1 MEVKILTKKSYF
13 SDWSYDRTDEARS
26 FVRRW
31 SMMTFSWKCCMRMLK
46 MLHSGCT
53 LVRHFQPRVHHIW
66 MLHSLPCII
75 CILYPLQGLTNVVFV
90 SICTDF
96 YVEIYDCVK
105 CFSHFSCLWCSA
117 HRTFSTVVAKMVSCT
132 RLICVKKS
140 LISELT
146 FGHIWLLECFY
157 KTFTVSVTDSVIV
170 EQLHRVPVLIDVA
183 AFSL

>member
-90 SICTDF
+90 SICTAFLCWNIRVCQMFFTFQLSLVLGSPHIF
-96 YVEIYDCVK
+96 Y
-105 CFSHFSCLWCSA
+105 SCGEDG
-117 HRTFSTVVAKMVSCT
+117 VVYQVDLRQEKPNKWA
-132 RLICVKKS
+132 
-140 LISELT
+140 
-146 FGHIWLLECFY
+146 HIWTYLIIRMLLQDIY
-157 KTFTVSVTDSVIV
+157 SVCYRFCHCWAVT
-170 EQLHRVPVLIDVA
+170 
-183 AFSL
+183 